1 MKLMIWK
8 RSAGVAILM
17 AALLLFTG
25 CTTTTPTSTE
35 TTGIPE
41 TATVPETM
49 TVSDATTTSETTT
62 VSEATTTPQQVE
74 LPTFNAEELAKY
86 NGKDGNPAYVA
97 VDGKVYDV
105 SDVPQWNGG
114 SHAGGSLS
122 AGMDQSE
129 AIMRSPHGK
138 DVLSKLPI
146 VGLYK

>member
-1 MKLMIWK
+1 MKLTIWK

-25 CTTTTPTSTE
+25 CTTTATTSTE
-35 TTGIPE
+35 
-41 TATVPETM
+41 ATNVP
-49 TVSDATTTSETTT
+49 ETTT
-62 VSEATTTPQQVE
+62 VSEATMTSEATTAPQQVE
-74 LPTFNAEELAKY
+74 LPTFSAEELAKY

-138 DVLSKLPI
+138 DVLSQLPI
-146 VGLYK
+146 VGLYE

>member
-1 MKLMIWK
+1 MRLMIWK
-8 RSAGVAILM
+8 RSAGVAVLM

-25 CTTTTPTSTE
+25 CSV
-35 TTGIPE
+35 TTGTSAQTNNISVG
-41 TATVPETM
+41 TA
-49 TVSDATTTSETTT
+49 ASETT
-62 VSEATTTPQQVE
+62 ATPQQVE

-97 VDGKVYDV
+97 VDGKVYDL
-105 SDVPQWNGG
+105 SAVPQWTGG

-138 DVLSKLPI
+138 DVLSRLPI
-146 VGLYK
+146 VGLYQ

>member
-1 MKLMIWK
+1 MKLTIWK

-17 AALLLFTG
+17 AALLIFTG
-25 CTTTTPTSTE
+25 CTMTTTATSADTAGVPVG
-35 TTGIPE
+35 TT
-41 TATVPETM
+41 A
-49 TVSDATTTSETTT
+49 SDATT
-62 VSEATTTPQQVE
+62 APQQVE
-74 LPTFNAEELAKY
+74 LPTFSAEELAKY

-105 SDVPQWNGG
+105 SAIPQWNGG
-114 SHAGGSLS
+114 SHAGGTLS
-122 AGMDQSE
+122 AGMDQSQ